1 MQFVAFGK
9 IRILPFCFRDGG
21 RHRRRKGGG
30 AVEFHGSGLSHCGGF
45 AQQITPDELG
55 PKIRNQHSPIANLE
69 HPCAIS
75 LINNFAAQR
84 IAKDSAE
91 GCYKL
96 AIGEC

>member
-1 MQFVAFGK
+1 MK
-9 IRILPFCFRDGG
+9 
-21 RHRRRKGGG
+21 
-30 AVEFHGSGLSHCGGF
+30 
-45 AQQITPDELG
+45 QITPDELG

-69 HPCAIS
+69 HPCAMS

-91 GCYKL
+91 ECYKL